1 MAADLWH
8 LKTGSSG
15 AELHCRHPRPLRAL
29 ISQVR
34 LQWTE
39 GACSVQERPRPERRR
54 SRMAVLAEHSQAP
67 SRIEA
72 ELDLGPEL
80 RSLQRLPPGPGAL
93 EGWLSERRRQQRRWR
108 GLLWAAS
115 SADPVLVAGAAYEQR
130 LLPLL
135 LRHALLHTIPSDPAL
150 AVLMGLSP
158 RGRQLYGWLEMVR
171 AAATG
176 GTGVEAVLQLRG
188 IAGVGVQ
195 ERLLALQQL
204 ATAGAAAALTLKPG
218 NPPLPLLQYWEGEP
232 VPADVEAMLEAWP
245 RQLPDLQPE
254 RLDAA
259 GAQAWI
265 ERHGAPGDPERFRR
279 CWHPAMQSDFLRVL
293 HVARQGGLYLDCDT
307 PVPTGAAERERWRQL
322 ALHCCSSH
330 TLALCVNAVRQPGD
344 LRYYV
349 VNCCLWAPAGHPL
362 LQGWLEA
369 YRQRLDTLPAELVNT
384 PRGIHRLGPELVS
397 ELVDGVLQQPGGRLA
412 AVDWEG
418 VRLPRW
424 QWQGAELLLVDTQ
437 AYRALFGVPFSC
449 HASYQSCH
457 DPRDWKV
464 GVRP

>member
-8 LKTGSSG
+8 VKAGTCG

-29 ISQVR
+29 IGQVR
-34 LQWTE
+34 VQGAE
-39 GACSVQERPRPERRR
+39 GAWNVLERPRQERRR
-54 SRMAVLAEHSQAP
+54 SRMAVLEGHSQAP
-67 SRIEA
+67 SQIEA
-72 ELDLGPEL
+72 ELDLNPEL
-80 RSLQRLPPGPGAL
+80 HSLQRLAPGPGAL
-93 EGWLSERRRQQRRWR
+93 ESWLSERRLQQRRWR

-115 SADPVLVAGAAYEQR
+115 SADPALVAGAAYEQG

-135 LRHALLHTIPSDPAL
+135 LRHALLHAIPSDPAL

-158 RGRQLYGWLEMVR
+158 RGRRLFGWLEMVR
-171 AAATG
+171 AAGGSTG
-176 GTGVEAVLQLRG
+176 AEAALQLHGITGVG
-188 IAGVGVQ
+188 PQ
-195 ERLLALQQL
+195 ERLLALQQM
-204 ATAGAAAALTLKPG
+204 ASAGAAATLTLKPG
-218 NPPLPLLQYWEGEP
+218 CPPLPLLQYWEGEP
-232 VPADVEAMLEAWP
+232 VPADVEAMLDAWP
-245 RQLPDLQPE
+245 RQIPDLQPE

-265 ERHGAPGDPERFRR
+265 QRHGAPGDQERFGR

-307 PVPTGAAERERWRQL
+307 PVPTGAEERERWRQL
-322 ALHCCSSH
+322 ALHCWSSH

-344 LRYYV
+344 LRHYV

-362 LQGWLEA
+362 LQCWLEA
-369 YRQRLDTLPAELVNT
+369 YRHRLDTLRPELENT

-397 ELVDGVLQQPGGRLA
+397 ELVDGLLQQPGGRLA

-424 QWQGAELLLVDTQ
+424 QWQGAELLLLDTQ

-464 GVRP
+464 GVRL